1 MKQQPMKAQDA
12 LNILNISD
20 FIITKEIVKR
30 AYIECCA
37 KYHPDH
43 NGQAG
48 LEMMK
53 MINVAYSALK
63 KLLRS
68 DFFDTFRNA
77 KQRNAKQRSEQRSE
91 QRKEKA
97 QAEHESSSESHSS
110 SSESHSSSS
119 DDDDQDCSYDFG
131 AEIFAALKFIFCL
144 DTTDLIVELCGN
156 WIWLSGKT
164 YPIRKILNSFTYEGN
179 KFRWCS
185 KKKAWSYSPEEW
197 QSKNRDPWS
206 MDHIRATHGSREFRR
221 KSA

>member
-1 MKQQPMKAQDA
+1 MKEQPMKAQDA

-77 KQRNAKQRSEQRSE
+77 KQRSEQRRE
-91 QRKEKA
+91 QREEKA
-97 QAEHESSSESHSS
+97 QADNESSSESRSS
-110 SSESHSSSS
+110 RSN

-131 AEIFAALKFIFCL
+131 AEIFAALKFIFSI
-144 DTTDLIVELCGN
+144 DTTNLIVELCGN

-164 YPIRKILNSFTYEGN
+164 YPIRKTLNSYRYDDN

-197 QSKNRDPWS
+197 KSKNRDPWS